1 MEPETQTEQTRA
13 RESGKWGRKTIQ
25 VLLAIALIVGFTP
38 IPNDIAYA
46 DDVPQPEA
54 LVDGAGEETPENSD
68 EVPSVIDDEEAV
80 ESSDDEPQA
89 GGDLE
94 QPDDPV
100 VEEDVV
106 SSPEAAE
113 EASTSDA
120 GEAVAEEPAEGEE
133 IQPLA
138 EEDPAV
144 EEDLPVEGPENSFRY
159 EDGVPIG
166 QSQLMRSGGL
176 TSTPTWNSSY
186 GTNKYVYY
194 NASGNPITHTVSGA
208 TAVGVDVSEHQGLI
222 DWAKVKAS
230 GVTFAIIRVGYGSD
244 YESQD
249 DKYFAQNIEG
259 ALNNG
264 IAIGVYIYSY
274 ATKVSGGT
282 GSAEGEAQH
291 VLRVLRSKGVS
302 PSVLTL
308 PVYYDMEDKVQSGL
322 SASALGDIAE
332 RFCNTISAAGYKV
345 GVYASQSWWKNK
357 LTSPKFDNPNWSRW
371 VAQYCNYDK
380 PQVDFEYGFWQFTSH
395 GQVEGING
403 YADVN
408 FSTGNIYG
416 PKNTWR
422 KSNGYWYYYGA
433 DGVPVKYSQK
443 IDGKFYYFNEKGQM
457 QTGWVQWQ
465 NDKTWSLFQSDGSAK
480 TGWLKEGGYW
490 YYLDPATGR
499 SALWE
504 KTIDGKHYYFDAY
517 CHMVTGWLKYQNGSW
532 SYYNSDGAAAIGWK
546 KLSGKWYYLDPQ
558 TTRAAI
564 WEKTIDGKRY
574 YFNGSNQMQTG
585 WLKYQNGSWSYYNS
599 NGAAAIGW
607 KKLGGTWYY
616 LDPQTTRAAKG
627 EAVVDGKHY
636 YFNGS
641 NAMLTGWVKHS
652 DGWSY
657 YNGSGAAATGWKK
670 LSGKWYYLDPKT
682 TRAALWEK
690 TIDGGHYY
698 FNGSNQMQTGW
709 LKYQDGSWS
718 YYNSNGAAAIGW
730 KKLSGKWY
738 YLDPQTTRAAKW
750 EKVIDGKRYYFDG
763 SNAMVTGWIKF
774 SDGWSYY
781 SSSGA
786 ALTGWQ
792 TIGGKRYY
800 FDPSTG
806 RALQG
811 THTID
816 GEVYF
821 FDSSA
826 AFVGKG
832 GTHATENTGVM
843 LASFTQAQ
851 QKINSGSGI
860 SAAMNPASF
869 PVGSNGYYQFARL
882 DQGYSGVVTAEQI
895 DAFIESTDSGRK
907 GTLRGT
913 GQYFVDAA
921 KLYGIN
927 EVYLL
932 AHAIHET
939 GWGTSTFAKG
949 YSCNGKLYYSF
960 YGIAAF
966 DKNPNNTQNY
976 AVKQGWDSIRNGI
989 VGGGQWIAS
998 NYIHNITRNQNT
1010 LYKMRWN
1017 YPQYAKGQG
1026 VGNQYAT
1033 DPQWAVKIAG
1043 IMASAYKYMGQSQ
1056 QSCGLTYLV
1065 PQYA

>member
-1 MEPETQTEQTRA
+1 
-13 RESGKWGRKTIQ
+13 
-25 VLLAIALIVGFTP
+25 
-38 IPNDIAYA
+38 
-46 DDVPQPEA
+46 
-54 LVDGAGEETPENSD
+54 
-68 EVPSVIDDEEAV
+68 
-80 ESSDDEPQA
+80 
-89 GGDLE
+89 
-94 QPDDPV
+94 
-100 VEEDVV
+100 
-106 SSPEAAE
+106 
-113 EASTSDA
+113 
-120 GEAVAEEPAEGEE
+120 
-133 IQPLA
+133 
-138 EEDPAV
+138 
-144 EEDLPVEGPENSFRY
+144 
-159 EDGVPIG
+159 
-166 QSQLMRSGGL
+166 
-176 TSTPTWNSSY
+176 
-186 GTNKYVYY
+186 
-194 NASGNPITHTVSGA
+194 
-208 TAVGVDVSEHQGLI
+208 
-222 DWAKVKAS
+222 
-230 GVTFAIIRVGYGSD
+230 
-244 YESQD
+244 
-249 DKYFAQNIEG
+249 
-259 ALNNG
+259 
-264 IAIGVYIYSY
+264 
-274 ATKVSGGT
+274 
-282 GSAEGEAQH
+282 
-291 VLRVLRSKGVS
+291 
-302 PSVLTL
+302 
-308 PVYYDMEDKVQSGL
+308 
-322 SASALGDIAE
+322 
-332 RFCNTISAAGYKV
+332 
-345 GVYASQSWWKNK
+345 
-357 LTSPKFDNPNWSRW
+357 
-371 VAQYCNYDK
+371 
-380 PQVDFEYGFWQFTSH
+380 
-395 GQVEGING
+395 
-403 YADVN
+403 
-408 FSTGNIYG
+408 
-416 PKNTWR
+416 
-422 KSNGYWYYYGA
+422 
-433 DGVPVKYSQK
+433 
-443 IDGKFYYFNEKGQM
+443 
-457 QTGWVQWQ
+457 
-465 NDKTWSLFQSDGSAK
+465 
-480 TGWLKEGGYW
+480 
-490 YYLDPATGR
+490 
-499 SALWE
+499 
-504 KTIDGKHYYFDAY
+504 
-517 CHMVTGWLKYQNGSW
+517 
-532 SYYNSDGAAAIGWK
+532 
-546 KLSGKWYYLDPQ
+546 
-558 TTRAAI
+558 
-564 WEKTIDGKRY
+564 
-574 YFNGSNQMQTG
+574 
-585 WLKYQNGSWSYYNS
+585 
-599 NGAAAIGW
+599 
-607 KKLGGTWYY
+607 
-616 LDPQTTRAAKG
+616 
-627 EAVVDGKHY
+627 
-636 YFNGS
+636 
-641 NAMLTGWVKHS
+641 
-652 DGWSY
+652 
-657 YNGSGAAATGWKK
+657 
-670 LSGKWYYLDPKT
+670 
-682 TRAALWEK
+682 
-690 TIDGGHYY
+690 
-698 FNGSNQMQTGW
+698 
-709 LKYQDGSWS
+709 
-718 YYNSNGAAAIGW
+718 
-730 KKLSGKWY
+730 
-738 YLDPQTTRAAKW
+738 
-750 EKVIDGKRYYFDG
+750 
-763 SNAMVTGWIKF
+763 MVTGWIKF